1 MKNGNNIDD
10 DPPTSK
16 RSNISNPRS
25 TDLGTIAAK
34 NIKTTSKMSHLA
46 MSSFR
51 ATSSK
56 SAFPHEDSH
65 PQVSRP
71 GVTDIAT
78 STKSLIHS
86 RVYSY
91 IIA

>member
-1 MKNGNNIDD
+1 
-10 DPPTSK
+10 
-16 RSNISNPRS
+16 
-25 TDLGTIAAK
+25 
-34 NIKTTSKMSHLA
+34 MSHLA

-56 SAFPHEDSH
+56 SAFPYEDSY

-86 RVYSY
+86 RAYSY
-91 IIA
+91 IIAFLFAYRRDEFDNA

>member
-1 MKNGNNIDD
+1 MTRRPRRG
-10 DPPTSK
+10 
-16 RSNISNPRS
+16 RISVTPGLL
-25 TDLGTIAAK
+25 TWGQLQP
-34 NIKTTSKMSHLA
+34 
-46 MSSFR
+46 
-51 ATSSK
+51 K
-56 SAFPHEDSH
+56 SAFPYEDSY

-91 IIA
+91 IIAKVFMLAQPLFQHLYASAYALQTEVIGV